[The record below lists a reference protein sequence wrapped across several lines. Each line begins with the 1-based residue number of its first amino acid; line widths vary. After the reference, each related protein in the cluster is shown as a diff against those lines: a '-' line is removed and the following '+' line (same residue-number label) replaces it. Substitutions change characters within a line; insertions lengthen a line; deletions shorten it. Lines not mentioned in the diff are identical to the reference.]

1 MKLTHVL
8 SIIPFIGVLGGI
20 FFANRVT
27 PYVLGLPFMFFWILL
42 WLILTSMIMAIVFK
56 MDPVNKE
63 GAE

>member
-56 MDPVNKE
+56 IDPVNKE